1 MHSDPPVLSV
11 AATSGERAQ
20 AAAGAGPPLPTAK
33 RDGWLRKL
41 GPGIV
46 TGAADDDPS
55 GIGTYSQ
62 TGAQYGYALAWTMV
76 FTFPLMAAFQ
86 EICGRIG
93 AVTGAG
99 LAENLR
105 RHYPIWLLRGVVLLL
120 LVANVINLGADLGAM
135 GSAAQL
141 LLGGREHVYTV
152 LFGVACVLLQM
163 FMSYAR
169 YASFLKW
176 LTLSLFT
183 YVAVV
188 LVADVD
194 WSAAAMGALVPA
206 LVFDKP
212 HVMALL
218 AVLGTTISPYL
229 FFWQSSQEA
238 EEGRRR
244 KIKPLDQDP
253 DRAGPELKRIRIDT
267 LFGMGVSNL
276 VALSIILATAAT
288 LNAKGVTDIQS
299 SAQAA
304 EALRPVAGDLAF
316 ALFATGIVG
325 TGLLAVPILAGSAT
339 YAVCEMFGWRGSLES
354 RPRQAKAF
362 YATIAVATMGGVA
375 LDFTGIDPMKA
386 LVWSAAV
393 NGILAAPVMIVIM
406 LISSNAKIMGS
417 LSPPVSIRTVGWLA
431 TALMTAAT
439 LSFLL
444 V

>member
-1 MHSDPPVLSV
+1 MHSDPPDILDATPAGVNDG
-11 AATSGERAQ
+11 AAPSLP
-20 AAAGAGPPLPTAK
+20 AAAQG
-33 RDGWLRKL
+33 GWLRKL

-62 TGAQYGYALAWTMV
+62 TGAQFGYGLAWTMV
-76 FTFPLMAAFQ
+76 FTYPLMAAFQ
-86 EICGRIG
+86 EVCARIG

-99 LAENLR
+99 IAENLR
-105 RHYPIWLLRGVVLLL
+105 RHYSVWLLRGVVLLL

-141 LLGGREHVYTV
+141 LLGGREHLYT
-152 LFGVACVLLQM
+152 LFFGVACVLLQT
-163 FMSYAR
+163 FVGYAR
-169 YASFLKW
+169 YAAILKW
-176 LTLSLFT
+176 LTLSLFA

-188 LVADVD
+188 LFAGVD
-194 WSAAAMGALVPA
+194 WAAALKGALVPK

-212 HVMALL
+212 HIMGLVAI
-218 AVLGTTISPYL
+218 LGTTISPYL

-244 KIKPLDQDP
+244 KIEPLI
-253 DRAGPELKRIRIDT
+253 RNPESAASELSRIRVDT

-276 VALSIILATAAT
+276 VAMSIILATAAT

-316 ALFATGIVG
+316 ALFAAGIIG

-339 YAVCEMFGWRGSLES
+339 YAVCEMFGWTGSLES
-354 RPRQAKAF
+354 RPRAAKAF
-362 YATIAVATMGGVA
+362 YATIAAATMGGVA
-375 LDFTGIDPMKA
+375 LDFTDIDPIKA
-386 LVWSAAV
+386 LVWSAVV
-393 NGILAAPVMIVIM
+393 NGVLAAPVMVVIM
-406 LISSNAKIMGS
+406 LIASNARIMGS
-417 LSPPVSIRTVGWLA
+417 LTLSASIRIVGWLA
-431 TALMTAAT
+431 TAVMAVAT
-439 LSFLL
+439 LAFFI